1 MIFSERMG
9 FKAARSILQL
19 EDIDEPLRTA
29 IYNLLY
35 AWTIRN
41 WHSRGGHGIG
51 HAIGK
56 SIWTEFL
63 RLPVDTFPRTPQKFA
78 EVLKKYVT
86 TRPWYEVYDLI
97 EFRASFSDSVIDEDS
112 VNKVLARDMSGYR
125 LRAGRIIPI
134 TDDTELSA
142 IDEALF
148 AANDFKGAREHI
160 REALAKLGRR
170 PHPDLRNAITEAISA
185 VESAARIVTGQPKAT
200 LPDALKVLEKRRR
213 VHTALK
219 DAWLKLYGYTSDE
232 HGLRHAMTE
241 DPDID
246 FPTAKYMVV
255 SCAAFVNLLSAEAE

>member
-9 FKAARSILQL
+9 FKAARSVLQL
-19 EDIDEPLRTA
+19 EGIDEPLRTGV
-29 IYNLLY
+29 YNLLY
-35 AWTIRN
+35 ERTIRN
-41 WHSRGGHGIG
+41 WHRRGVPGIG
-51 HAIGK
+51 HAISK

-63 RLPVDTFPRTPQKFA
+63 RLPVDTFPHTPQKFA
-78 EVLKKYVT
+78 EVLKKYVA

-97 EFRASFSDSVIDEDS
+97 EFRASLSGSVFDEDS

-125 LRAGRIIPI
+125 LRGGKIIPI

-142 IDEALF
+142 IDEALLT
-148 AANDFKGAREHI
+148 ANDFNAAREHI

-170 PHPDLRNAITEAISA
+170 PDPDLRNAITEAISA

-200 LPDALKVLEKRRR
+200 LADALKVLGTRRR

-246 FPTAKYMVV
+246 FQTAKYMVV
-255 SCAAFVNLLSAEAE
+255 SCAAFVNLLSVEVE